1 MVLSGEA
8 SPMALFPTAAQSAA
22 SRANGALSRGPVTP
36 EGKAGSAANAPAA
49 RHGLRGTGPFR
60 LLADEDGTAF
70 QAVLDDLLARHAP
83 VGAAERHCVEQLAH
97 ACWRERRLAALDDPA
112 RLAGTPEP
120 EETPPLSLDTI
131 ARYRARLARDRR
143 EALVELGRLKA
154 LRPRRPHTL
163 PSPTPAK
170 LRWLPH
176 PMEAPS
182 AGDTPEPDAPP
193 APAATPPNRAA
204 RRRLEALA
212 RRAAVLSAASPPVS
226 PAPPAPARPGSAPAP
241 AF

>member
-1 MVLSGEA
+1 MPLS
-8 SPMALFPTAAQSAA
+8 PTPSQSAT
-22 SRANGALSRGPVTP
+22 SRANGALSHGPVTP
-36 EGKAGSAANAPAA
+36 EGKARSAANAPAA
-49 RHGLRGTGPFR
+49 RHGLRGAGPFR

-70 QAVLDDLLARHAP
+70 QALLDDLLARHAP

-97 ACWRERRLAALDDPA
+97 AYWRERRLAALDDPA

-120 EETPPLSLDTI
+120 EGAPPLSLDTI

-143 EALVELGRLKA
+143 EALAELDRLKS
-154 LRPRRPHTL
+154 LRPRLPHTL

-170 LRWLPH
+170 LRWLADHLELP
-176 PMEAPS
+176 PS
-182 AGDTPEPDAPP
+182 GDTPEPETVTPP
-193 APAATPPNRAA
+193 ATPPNRAA

-212 RRAAVLSAASPPVS
+212 RRAAALSAASPPVS